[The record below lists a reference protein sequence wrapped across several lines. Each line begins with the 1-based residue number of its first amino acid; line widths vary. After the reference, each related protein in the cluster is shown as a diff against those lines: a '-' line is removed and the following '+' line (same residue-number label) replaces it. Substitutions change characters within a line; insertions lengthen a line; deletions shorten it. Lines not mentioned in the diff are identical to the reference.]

1 MSHNPHLLPQIIK
14 TVIENTDWID
24 VSLGV
29 SEKITNSERF
39 LELSKNIKN
48 KFNDKLGIKKRE
60 EEFTRSTTHVHNKR
74 KSLNAEEKVYYRSQ
88 YEENKRASIESD
100 NEGLIPAIIINV
112 VIWGGLLHGIIQ
124 LLNS

>member
-1 MSHNPHLLPQIIK
+1 MSYNPHLLPQIIK

-29 SEKITNSERF
+29 FEKITNSERF

-48 KFNDKLGIKKRE
+48 KFNDKLGIKKRKE
-60 EEFTRSTTHVHNKR
+60 ELTRSTSYVHNKH
-74 KSLNAEEKVYYRSQ
+74 KSLTAEEKAYYRSQ
-88 YEENKRASIESD
+88 YEKNKIASNESD

>member
-1 MSHNPHLLPQIIK
+1 MSYNPHLLPQIIK

-29 SEKITNSERF
+29 FEKITNSERF

-48 KFNDKLGIKKRE
+48 KFNDKLGIKKRKE
-60 EEFTRSTTHVHNKR
+60 ELTRSTSYVHNKH
-74 KSLNAEEKVYYRSQ
+74 KSLTAEEKAYYRSQ
-88 YEENKRASIESD
+88 YEKNKRASNES
-100 NEGLIPAIIINV
+100 NSEGLIPAIIINV

>member
-1 MSHNPHLLPQIIK
+1 MSYNPHLLPQIIK

-24 VSLGV
+24 VLLGA
-29 SEKITNSERF
+29 SEKIINSERS

-48 KFNDKLGIKKRE
+48 KLNDKLGIKKRKE
-60 EEFTRSTTHVHNKR
+60 ELTRSTTYIHNKH
-74 KSLNAEEKVYYRSQ
+74 KSLTAEEKAYYRSQ
-88 YEENKRASIESD
+88 YEKNKIASNESD